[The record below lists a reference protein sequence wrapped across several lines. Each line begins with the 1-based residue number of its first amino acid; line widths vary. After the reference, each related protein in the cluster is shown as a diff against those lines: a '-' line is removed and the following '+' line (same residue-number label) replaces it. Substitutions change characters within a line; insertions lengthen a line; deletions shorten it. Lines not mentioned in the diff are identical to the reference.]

1 MKHNR
6 ILVLTCVIIVAM
18 VIPILLLQMID
29 RQSVLA
35 DTENASWGD
44 PQVGFIV
51 NTTSGMQPEIN
62 QTNAAWGQV
71 GAYWNCLTCTYHLT
85 QFRDNAMYI
94 GKTQNETQFGNWLG
108 NLNAAGGGECSDNT
122 YAGLREF
129 VLNLPDDAPVSDAIV
144 FSDSPPTGNR
154 RTFGFVL
161 DKMIEN
167 NVRVHN
173 VGRALCNNENLPYY
187 AMDYF
192 ALLTG
197 GEFHRPVS
205 AGEYMTDTLIA
216 MNLAMSK
223 DLFGTYM
230 GHLDNSVNVY
240 PLDIDSSITTLGV
253 DHHWW
258 CLTCT
263 RSAENGLPPS
273 DIGDIKMELVD
284 PDGNVVDENTPG
296 FRSLT
301 TAMRDMQIMFETLTH
316 DDTGQWQLR
325 IIGSGEYAVNVFGNS
340 TVHMKSI
347 GRNVARANKEF
358 EVRALITAEED
369 NELSSRCHDVPCEP
383 LTATLKLIGVD
394 TFESIDVD
402 MFNIGMPPSVFGGA
416 VTVPNPGLYRLVAEG
431 TLLDGSKFMRVDP
444 TPIRIR
450 THNMDGSDDAPALPG
465 STRAVS
471 FELVND
477 GAAGRSTATTFDL
490 ELFSELG
497 WTTADMIPD
506 SVTLDPGQSV
516 QYTVEVVIPADA
528 DAGLIED
535 STLVAVPQDDLGATI
550 SSSSQ
555 TLVVDQ
561 LSSFLPLILK

>member
-6 ILVLTCVIIVAM
+6 ILILTCVIIVAM
-18 VIPILLLQMID
+18 AIPILLFQLIGSH
-29 RQSVLA
+29 SVSA
-35 DTENASWGD
+35 DTEQAAWGD
-44 PQVGFIV
+44 PHVGFVI
-51 NTTSGMQPEIN
+51 NTSSGMQPEID
-62 QTNAAWGQV
+62 QINAAWGQV
-71 GAYWNCLTCTYHLT
+71 GAYWGCLTCTYHLT

-94 GKTQNETQFGNWLG
+94 GKTQNETQFGNWLD
-108 NLNAAGGGECSDNT
+108 NLNAAEEGGCSENS

-129 VLNLPDDAPVSDAIV
+129 TLNLPNDAAPASDAIV

-154 RTFGFVL
+154 NAFGFVV

-173 VGRALCNNENLPYY
+173 VGRSLCNNENLPFY
-187 AMDYF
+187 AMDYL

-197 GEFHRPVS
+197 GEFHRPAYAS
-205 AGEYMTDTLIA
+205 EYMTDTLIA

-230 GHLDNSVNVY
+230 GHLNDSVDVY

-273 DIGDIKMELVD
+273 DIGDIQIELVD

-296 FRSLT
+296 YRNLQ
-301 TAMRDMQIMFETLTH
+301 TAMRDMQIMFETLT
-316 DDTGQWQLR
+316 DDDAGQWQLR
-325 IIGSGEYAVNVFGNS
+325 IMGSGEYAVNVFGNS
-340 TVHMKSI
+340 PVHMQLI
-347 GRNVARANKEF
+347 GSHVARANKEF
-358 EVRALITAEED
+358 AVRALITAEGDQE
-369 NELSSRCHDVPCEP
+369 SSIRCHDGSCKP
-383 LTATLKLIGVD
+383 LDATLKLIGVD
-394 TFESIDVD
+394 TFATIPVD
-402 MFNIGMPPSVFGGA
+402 MVNSGMPSIFGGV

-444 TPIRIR
+444 TPIRIH
-450 THNMDGSDDAPALPG
+450 THDMDGADNGLALPG
-465 STRAVS
+465 STRSVS

-477 GAAGRSTATTFDL
+477 GAAGRATATAFDL
-490 ELFSELG
+490 EVFSELG

-516 QYTVEVVIPADA
+516 QYTVNVDIPADA
-528 DAGLIED
+528 DVGSIED

-550 SSSSQ
+550 SSSSL
-555 TLVVDQ
+555 TIVVDE